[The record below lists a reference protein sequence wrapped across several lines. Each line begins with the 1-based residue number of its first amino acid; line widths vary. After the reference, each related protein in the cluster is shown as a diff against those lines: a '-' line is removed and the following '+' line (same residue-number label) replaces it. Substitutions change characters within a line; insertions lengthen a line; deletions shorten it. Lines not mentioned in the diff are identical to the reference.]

1 MISTKQLIYALAVE
15 KTLHFKKAAEACNI
29 SQSALSTALNELEK
43 QLGLQIFERDNKKVL
58 ITPVGRQVL
67 DKARQVK
74 TTLEELRQ
82 LADSQK
88 EPLSFPITIGVIPT
102 IGPYLLPRILP
113 TLTRQYPKLKLQI
126 IEDQSHVLV
135 DMVRKGE
142 IDTAILALP
151 FATQGL
157 LSFDFWEED
166 FYWVTHTDD
175 PLANQEQITSTEFD
189 QQALLLLKDGHCLKD
204 HALAACKFSVTS
216 QPFSVGAT
224 SLNTIMPM
232 VAAGMGT
239 TMVPEMALDQLVR
252 PHPELR
258 AVHLNES
265 SPHRTIA
272 FLVRPGYAA
281 LNSIER
287 LMVLFKRTLEKP

>member
-1 MISTKQLIYALAVE
+1 LPYA
-15 KTLHFKKAAEACNI
+15 TH
-29 SQSALSTALNELEK
+29 
-43 QLGLQIFERDNKKVL
+43 
-58 ITPVGRQVL
+58 
-67 DKARQVK
+67 
-74 TTLEELRQ
+74 
-82 LADSQK
+82 
-88 EPLSFPITIGVIPT
+88 
-102 IGPYLLPRILP
+102 
-113 TLTRQYPKLKLQI
+113 
-126 IEDQSHVLV
+126 
-135 DMVRKGE
+135 
-142 IDTAILALP
+142 
-151 FATQGL
+151 GL

>member
-135 DMVRKGE
+135 DMVRKAKS
-142 IDTAILALP
+142 TRR
-151 FATQGL
+151 
-157 LSFDFWEED
+157 
-166 FYWVTHTDD
+166 YWHCHT
-175 PLANQEQITSTEFD
+175 
-189 QQALLLLKDGHCLKD
+189 
-204 HALAACKFSVTS
+204 
-216 QPFSVGAT
+216 
-224 SLNTIMPM
+224 
-232 VAAGMGT
+232 
-239 TMVPEMALDQLVR
+239 
-252 PHPELR
+252 PH
-258 AVHLNES
+258 
-265 SPHRTIA
+265 T
-272 FLVRPGYAA
+272 GY
-281 LNSIER
+281 
-287 LMVLFKRTLEKP
+287 